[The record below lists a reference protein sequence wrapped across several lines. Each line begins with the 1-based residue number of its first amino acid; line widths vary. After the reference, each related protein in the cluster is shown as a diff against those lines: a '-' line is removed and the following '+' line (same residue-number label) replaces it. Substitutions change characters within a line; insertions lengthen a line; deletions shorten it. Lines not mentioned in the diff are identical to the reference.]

1 MADVVRVR
9 VDVHDLGG
17 PRKGN
22 PLRCSIFIYQRHNR
36 GTPGEPDIVEIP
48 LADAAYSASLSQPNI
63 AIQTRTGKTG
73 SNGWASEFFASARP
87 GEGTFTAIQNEADP
101 LARAS
106 KTFDVDANTRGDIS
120 VTLDG
125 QAAEGA
131 LIKVPPG
138 MGISPLLVATIG
150 SPTARIEVESSFDNF
165 ATRTALE
172 SKGNGRWE
180 SIFFIRGALAP
191 GSYKLRVHD
200 IDFFGESRQTDY
212 NFRLLDITP
221 PQITIIEPREDQSI
235 LLPKGDPTV
244 DVLVRGTI
252 RDHGQ
257 SGYQER
263 TLKGRFKNAD
273 IPTITTQ
280 PGEMVDFTFEFVLK
294 GAGLGPNRFTLT
306 AKDNANNEITPQYEH
321 EFNVVSSFRPKT
333 IDELLSPR
341 SYLAD
346 LIRFVGS
353 HVRDKDNKSVDT
365 TLLSTTFMPGVA
377 ENNFFGR
384 LSDPVS
390 VMGEQVVNELLPAVY
405 LLRQIFKGPIP
416 LFPEYLKVAYHTLLV
431 AHGTSYEELLTLPA
445 IGDPARRAIA
455 ERLGLTAP
463 SDKADGL
470 DLLKPPAELKTDS
483 DFEGWLENFFGLP
496 RISNL
501 LPDSGTIGRQRGLL
515 AKRQDY
521 LNLRW
526 QAEDADPASA
536 QHPLLDA
543 DLVEPEDLNPT
554 HTKAAYRLAKNQ
566 DGLSGLWTDIYQTD
580 KISAALQSV
589 FTADELASLD
599 EIDRKD
605 KDGVPIADRLPSLRL
620 TLPGFRRLRFYQK
633 LSRQLS
639 ASEKEDL
646 AHLLTEVGKLGW
658 YSGMARSEQ
667 GLALWPD
674 SSSSGAFVAGHLK
687 RDFLPWRGSIA
698 DRLRFEQLVSA
709 RMSTFEALTAA
720 DQRAVLD
727 AQRVALPMFRDRF
740 LSNLPVDPD
749 SLTERLLVDVASTG
763 ARTITLIDQATV
775 MLQSLINGIRSRRFD
790 GEHPAAG
797 WKLRTQWSNDP
808 KDDDPDLSFFDEEW
822 EWMGSYASW
831 RSAKRTYLYPEN
843 SLFPELR
850 TRKTTPFAR
859 TQQFDDFWKDLRALA
874 PAMPSTE
881 WIKTHVS
888 ESSMSP
894 WERALFAPLAIGVM
908 LERAGRYALALDQYC
923 TVYDTSK
930 PVGERTAVSLL
941 KKERDNDQPPYITY
955 DDRWTL
961 NSDPHTNAMRIVEV
975 NQKQRF
981 VFRYPYTRFILSRIT
996 RCLVLWADAEFALGT
1011 DESRVRALN
1020 LYLEAKQILGFPELD
1035 DPPPQELD
1043 EAYLPNPVFATLRD
1057 HVSASLQ
1064 KLRRGLT
1071 HLGTPAGPDLTRGTD
1086 GVSRLLRPT
1095 PYRFRLLV
1103 DRAKQLVALTQN
1115 LEAQYLAA
1123 LEKRDV
1129 EDEKVRREAAAA
1141 QITIETVSLRKLQRT
1156 EAVDGFTLAK
1166 AQKQRTQIQRDQ
1178 YRDLIAAG
1186 ENANERAQMKAIAD
1200 AATAKQ
1206 IANFADTAYATAQAV
1221 QSVGGIATIALSG
1234 GTSAITAGA
1243 MTAAVVTR
1251 GISQGFVIDKET
1263 SATLRGIEAS
1273 QERRRQ
1279 EWEHQLALT
1288 NQDLLIAQE
1297 QIDLAADRTAIAEK
1311 EYAIALIQ
1319 QEQAQDML
1327 KFLSTKFTNVEF
1339 YEWMSGVLAEVYA
1352 FLLRT
1357 ATTMARQAEGQIAF
1371 ERQQTPANMIKQDY
1385 WSYVNQNGSSST
1397 TPDRRGI
1404 TASAQLLKDLTSLD
1418 QYAFESERRLLNLS
1432 HAFSL
1437 ASLFPVEFDEF
1448 RRTGLLSFSTM
1459 MRQFDEGFPGH
1470 YMRLIKKVRVS
1481 LAALIPPIQGIRATL
1496 STPGLSRVVTGDPS
1510 FPLLVVRQEPQS
1522 VALTSP
1528 ISSTGVFELD
1538 MQSDLLFPFE
1548 GMGVDTNWF
1557 FELPPA
1563 GNLFDYSTLFDIIM
1577 TIDYTA
1583 LNSLELRDRVVK
1595 QLPRKFIGERVYSVR
1610 RDLPDTWYALT
1621 NQPSDTPTFSISLSL
1636 TSFPPG
1642 LTALA
1647 IDEISVS
1654 IRLTD
1659 GKPATFSL
1667 NPSFV
1672 RPNGQRIPT
1681 TEGDPVPAVLGLV
1694 SSRQSGGAIWHSTW
1708 QIGEQLVSG
1717 PLHESYRSESETA
1730 RSPWTFKVS
1739 SKSGSLAQVFQDGL
1753 VDDIIVIFT
1762 YSGLRPVWH

>member
-1 MADVVRVR
+1 MEWKVIGEILSPKSNDVVDTARMGQGLSCSVKILLSSS
-9 VDVHDLGG
+9 VLGKIV
-17 PRKGN
+17 PAQN
-22 PLRCSIFIYQRHNR
+22 LSFTVTLLQ
-36 GTPGEPDIVEIP
+36 PG
-48 LADAAYSASLSQPNI
+48 I
-63 AIQTRTGKTG
+63 ANQSTEGKTDNKGIG
-73 SNGWASEFFASARP
+73 SVIFGSCRP
-87 GEGTFTAIQNEADP
+87 GQATFGLYDKQVKFSVAPNQ
-101 LARAS
+101 RQ
-106 KTFDVDANTRGDIS
+106 DIS

-125 QAAEGA
+125 DAAEGA
-131 LIKVPPG
+131 AIKVPPG

-150 SPTARIEVESSFDNF
+150 SPTARIEVESSFDNLP
-165 ATRTALE
+165 TRAALQ

-180 SIFFIRGALAP
+180 KNLLIPGNKAP
-191 GSYKLRVHD
+191 GKYELRVYD
-200 IDFFGESRQTDY
+200 IDFFGDPRQTTY

-221 PQITIIEPREDQSI
+221 PKIKIIEPREDDSI

-252 RDHGQ
+252 DDQGQ
-257 SGYQER
+257 SGYQEG
-263 TLKGRFKNAD
+263 TLTGTFNNAD
-273 IPTITTQ
+273 IPTIATK
-280 PGEMVDFTFEFVLK
+280 PGGEKKVDFTFEFILK
-294 GAGLGPNRFTLT
+294 GAGLGPNRFSLA
-306 AKDNANNEITPQYEH
+306 AKDNADNTNTYEH

-353 HVRDKDNKSVDT
+353 HVRHKDNQSVDT
-365 TLLSTTFMPGVA
+365 ALLSTTFMPGVA

-405 LLRQIFKGPIP
+405 RLRQSYKTQEPTS
-416 LFPEYLKVAYHTLLV
+416 LFSEYLKVAYHTLLV

-445 IGDPARRAIA
+445 IEGPARRKIA

-463 SDKADGL
+463 SDNMADGL
-470 DLLKPPAELKTDS
+470 DLLKPPAEVKTDS
-483 DFEGWLENFFGLP
+483 DFEGWLETVFGLP

-501 LPDSGTIGRQRGLL
+501 LPDIWTIGKKSGLL

-521 LNLRW
+521 LHLRW
-526 QAEDADPASA
+526 QAEDADLASA
-536 QHPLLDA
+536 QRALLDP
-543 DLVEPEDLNPT
+543 DLVDPEDLNPD
-554 HTKAAYRLAKNQ
+554 HTKALYQLAKNR
-566 DGLSGLWTDIYQTD
+566 DGLRALWTQIYKTD
-580 KISAALQSV
+580 TISAALQWL

-599 EIDRKD
+599 EIDQKD

-633 LSRQLS
+633 LLRPLS
-639 ASEKEDL
+639 TSEKEDL
-646 AHLLTEVGKLGW
+646 AHLLVEVDKLLGR
-658 YSGMARSEQ
+658 YSNWAKSEQ
-667 GLALWPD
+667 GLNLWPN
-674 SSSSGAFVAGHLK
+674 SSSSGAFVAGHFK
-687 RDFLPWRGSIA
+687 RDFLPWRRSIA
-698 DRLRFEQLVSA
+698 DRLRFERLVSA
-709 RMSTFEALTAA
+709 RMSTFEALNAA
-720 DQRAVLD
+720 NQRTVLD
-727 AQRVALPMFRDRF
+727 AQRVALPLFRDRF
-740 LSNLPVDPD
+740 LSNLPFDPD

-775 MLQSLINGIRSRRFD
+775 MLQSLINGIRLRRFE

-797 WKLRTQWSNDP
+797 WKLRTQWSSDP
-808 KDDDPDLSFFDEEW
+808 KDDDPDLRLFDEEW

-831 RSAKRTYLYPEN
+831 RSAKRAYLYPEN

-850 TRKTTPFAR
+850 TKETTPYTKTGAFESFMKA
-859 TQQFDDFWKDLRALA
+859 LRSLA
-874 PAMPSTE
+874 PAAPTVQ
-881 WIKTHVS
+881 WIADAVHHS
-888 ESSMSP
+888 EMSIA
-894 WERALFAPLAIGVM
+894 EKNFFSYVAIGVM
-908 LERAGRYALALDQYC
+908 LERAGRYALALDHYR
-923 TVYDTSK
+923 TVYDISK
-930 PVGERTAVSLL
+930 PR
-941 KKERDNDQPPYITY
+941 NDRAQSWVLQEEKDKPPYITY

-961 NSDPHTNAMRIVEV
+961 NSDPHTNARRTAED
-975 NQKQRF
+975 NNGEKRF
-981 VFRYPYTRFILSRIT
+981 LFRYPYTRFILSRIT
-996 RCLVLWADAEFALGT
+996 RCLVLWADAEFAMGT

-1020 LYLEAKQILGFPELD
+1020 LYLEAKQVLNFPELD
-1035 DPPPQELD
+1035 DPPPQALD
-1043 EAYLPNPVFATLRD
+1043 EAYLPNPMFATLRD

-1064 KLRRGLT
+1064 KLRRGLS
-1071 HLGTPAGPDLTRGTD
+1071 HLGTPAGPDLMRGTD
-1086 GVSRLLRPT
+1086 GVSGLLRPT
-1095 PYRFRLLV
+1095 PYRFRVLV
-1103 DRAKQLVALTQN
+1103 DRAKLLIALTQN

-1123 LEKRDV
+1123 LEKRDDV
-1129 EDEKVRREAAAA
+1129 DEKVRREAAIA
-1141 QITIETVSLRKLQRT
+1141 QIGVETVSLRKLQRS
-1156 EAVDGFTLAK
+1156 EAVQSFTLAK
-1166 AQKQRTQIQRDQ
+1166 AQKQRVQIQRDQ

-1186 ENANERAQMKAIAD
+1186 ENANERAQMQAIAD

-1206 IANFADTAYATAQAV
+1206 VANIADNALATAQAV
-1221 QSVGGIATIALSG
+1221 QSIGGLDRIILGG

-1243 MTAAVVTR
+1243 MTAAIVTR

-1263 SATLRGIEAS
+1263 TATLRGIEAS
-1273 QERRRQ
+1273 HERRRQ

-1288 NQDLLIAQE
+1288 SQDLLIAQE
-1297 QIDLAADRTAIAEK
+1297 QIDLAADRTAISEK

-1357 ATTMARQAEGQIAF
+1357 ATTVARQAEGQIAF
-1371 ERQQTPANMIKQDY
+1371 ERQQAPANMIKTDY
-1385 WSYVNQNGSSST
+1385 WTYVNQAGSSST
-1397 TPDRRGI
+1397 APDRRGI
-1404 TASAQLLKDLTSLD
+1404 TASARLLEGLTSLD
-1418 QYAFESERRLLNLS
+1418 QYAFDTERRLLNLS
-1432 HAFSL
+1432 HTFSL

-1448 RRTGLLSFSTM
+1448 RRSGLLSFSTM

-1481 LAALIPPIQGIRATL
+1481 LAALIPPTQGIRATL
-1496 STPGLSRVVTGDPS
+1496 STLGLSRVVTGDPA

-1528 ISSTGVFELD
+1528 IASTGVFELD

-1563 GNLFDYSTLFDIIM
+1563 GNLFDYDTLFDVVL

-1583 LNSLELRDRVVK
+1583 LNSVELRERVVK
-1595 QLPRKFIGERVYSVR
+1595 QLPRQFIGERVYSVR
-1610 RDLPDTWYALT
+1610 RDLPDVWYALT
-1621 NQPSDTPTFSISLSL
+1621 NQPSDTPTFTISLSP

-1642 LTALA
+1642 LTEL
-1647 IDEISVS
+1647 EIHEIAVL

-1667 NPSFV
+1667 RPSFV
-1672 RPNGQRIPT
+1672 KPDRQRIPT
-1681 TEGDPVPAVLGLV
+1681 TDGDPVPAVLGLV
-1694 SSRQSGGAIWHSTW
+1694 SSRQSGGSIWHSTW
-1708 QIGEQLVSG
+1708 QIGTTLVSG
-1717 PLHESYRSESETA
+1717 PLHVSNRAKTA
-1730 RSPWTFKVS
+1730 QSPWTFELS
-1739 SKSGSLAQVFQDGL
+1739 SQAGSLAQTLRDGL

-1762 YSGLRPVWH
+1762 YFGLRPAWH